1 MLISAVQQSESAIC
15 MHICPPS
22 WAPSHHLSPSHP
34 STSSQDTELSALC
47 YTAAFRSLSILH
59 MVVYICQSYSL
70 NLSLHTPP
78 PSLCVHMLVLY
89 VCVSIPALKTSLL
102 YHLSRFYTY
111 VWNLIWSFKT
121 DFPIEKITHWVV
133 RSYYM
138 SSV

>member
-1 MLISAVQQSESAIC
+1 MLYNVVLESAVQLSESAIC
-15 MHICPPS
+15 IHMSPPT
-22 WAPSHHLSPSHP
+22 PIPSHP
-34 STSSQDTELSALC
+34 SRSSQSTKLSSLC

-59 MVVYICQSYSL
+59 MVVDICQSFSL

-89 VCVSIPALKTSLL
+89 VCVSIPAQKTSLL

-111 VWNLIWSFKT
+111 LWNLIWSLKT
-121 DFPIEKITHWVV
+121 DFPTEKITHWVV